1 MFGRVFCWR
10 GLEPNT
16 PRLSPDQSILV
27 RGRWN
32 DSPSLIVTDLISN
45 RPDAILNTTNFVNS
59 IRFGPDST
67 WFAIGSY
74 QSTVQ
79 IWGYDMNGD
88 GIADDFDGDGDS
100 KFCWALMRL
109 GINCNVEL
117 VIFTFI
123 SASIIALIAL
133 SYRSRH

>member
-1 MFGRVFCWR
+1 
-10 GLEPNT
+10 
-16 PRLSPDQSILV
+16 
-27 RGRWN
+27 
-32 DSPSLIVTDLISN
+32 
-45 RPDAILNTTNFVNS
+45 
-59 IRFGPDST
+59 
-67 WFAIGSY
+67 
-74 QSTVQ
+74 
-79 IWGYDMNGD
+79 MNGD